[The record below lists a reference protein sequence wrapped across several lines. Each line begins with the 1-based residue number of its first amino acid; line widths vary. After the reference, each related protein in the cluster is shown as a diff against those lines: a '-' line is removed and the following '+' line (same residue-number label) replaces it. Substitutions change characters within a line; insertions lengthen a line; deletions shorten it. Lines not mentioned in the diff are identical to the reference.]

1 MVFSITLV
9 ALQMASTQYSPRVLR
24 TFVRKPVTKLAL
36 STFIATFVYSLTLL
50 SRIGTASTARTVA
63 QGAVGLA
70 YLLVMISVIVFV
82 FFVHSTVRS
91 MRVTYVIEAVFRET
105 VGSATTVFAEPSA
118 YVDAEL
124 PQGLPVTG
132 RIDFDHADAVLDG
145 IDAHRLVQVAADHGC
160 VLRLTMPVG
169 TYVPRGFEVMEA
181 LGGTA
186 PGPST
191 VLRAVNSSAART
203 IYQDPSYGVRQ
214 LVDIAIRALSPAI
227 NDPTTAV
234 QALDRLHGVLRA
246 VSARPDPTG
255 YYVDAEGSVRL
266 IVPVPGWDRLVEL
279 AFTEI
284 ALYGSGSPQIT
295 RKLTAVFDDLPNCVP
310 PERVGAIDAQRAWL
324 QEEVGRQPTMPA
336 GRVLRPDPLGLG

>member
-1 MVFSITLV
+1 
-9 ALQMASTQYSPRVLR
+9 
-24 TFVRKPVTKLAL
+24 
-36 STFIATFVYSLTLL
+36 
-50 SRIGTASTARTVA
+50 
-63 QGAVGLA
+63 
-70 YLLVMISVIVFV
+70 MISVIVFV

-105 VGSATTVFAEPSA
+105 VGSATTVFAQPSA
-118 YVDAEL
+118 YVDAQL
-124 PQGLPVTG
+124 PEGLAVTG
-132 RIDFDHADAVLDG
+132 RIDFDHADAALDG
-145 IDAHRLVQVAADHGC
+145 VDAHRLVQVAADNGC

-191 VLRAVNSSAART
+191 VLRAMNSSAART
-203 IYQDPSYGVRQ
+203 IYQDPSYGVRHSWS
-214 LVDIAIRALSPAI
+214 DIAIRALSPAI

-279 AFTEI
+279 GLHRDRAVRVQ
-284 ALYGSGSPQIT
+284 ASPRSRGS
-295 RKLTAVFDDLPNCVP
+295 
-310 PERVGAIDAQRAWL
+310 
-324 QEEVGRQPTMPA
+324 
-336 GRVLRPDPLGLG
+336 